1 MLLGD
6 ERDKVTS
13 LVQWCSGGGPLTMAW
28 IRRWP
33 EHYMLAVARVASRPR
48 ATIAG
53 GAEQREPPALGAALP
68 GGDQRAIGGR
78 LTWLREAAVAWLG
91 E

>member
-1 MLLGD
+1 MLFGD
-6 ERDKVTS
+6 EREKVTS
-13 LVQWCSGGGPLTMAW
+13 LVQWCGGGEPLTMAW
-28 IRRWP
+28 IRRWR
-33 EHYMLAVARVASRPR
+33 YMLAVARVASRPR

-53 GAEQREPPALGAALP
+53 GAEQREPAALGAALP
-68 GGDQRAIGGR
+68 GGDQRAIAGR